1 MKMRREKDFHLID
14 PTWCIGCGI
23 YGIFSALK
31 KTAAKLDLDPEQLVL
46 VTGIGCHG
54 RLNSYFK
61 AYGFHSLH
69 GRTLPIASGVK
80 LSNPRLHVVA
90 VSGDGDA
97 YSIGLGHL
105 IHSIRRNINIT
116 YLVVD
121 NRLYALTQ
129 GQTSPTS
136 QMGYVSVSTP
146 GGSKEHPLD
155 GLQLALASGGTFI
168 ARGFSGD
175 PTQLASLIEKGMKHE
190 GFALVEVLSPCVTH
204 NKIITYEWF
213 RENIYKLN
221 EDSSYDPKN
230 KMQAWE
236 RLTRKG
242 KIPLGLIYVEKKP
255 SYESLVLPD
264 KKKPLVFNDLEVDD
278 LRLEKIMDKFQ

>member
-1 MKMRREKDFHLID
+1 MNREKDFHLID
-14 PTWCIGCGI
+14 PTWCLGCGI

-31 KTAAKLDLDPEQLVL
+31 KASAQLDLDPEQMVT

-54 RLNSYFK
+54 RLNNYFK
-61 AYGFHSLH
+61 SYGFHALH
-69 GRTLPIASGVK
+69 GRTLPVATGVK
-80 LSNPRLHVVA
+80 LSNPRLQVVG

-105 IHSIRRNINIT
+105 IHSIRRNINVT
-116 YLVVD
+116 YLVAD

-136 QMGYVSVSTP
+136 QMGFVSVSTP
-146 GGSKEHPLD
+146 EGSKELPLN

-175 PTQLASLIEKGMKHE
+175 PTQLASLIEKAMNHE
-190 GFALVEVLSPCVTH
+190 GFALIEVLSPCVTQ

-213 RENIYKLN
+213 RSNIYGVD
-221 EDSSYDPKN
+221 EDTSFNPSDKR
-230 KMQAWE
+230 QAWE
-236 RLTRKG
+236 RLANKD
-242 KIPLGLIYVEKKP
+242 KIPVGLIYVEKKP
-255 SYESLVLPD
+255 SYEALVLPD
-264 KKKPLVFNDLEVDD
+264 RKKPLVFNDLEVGE
-278 LRLEKIMDKFQ
+278 LRLKKIMDKFQ